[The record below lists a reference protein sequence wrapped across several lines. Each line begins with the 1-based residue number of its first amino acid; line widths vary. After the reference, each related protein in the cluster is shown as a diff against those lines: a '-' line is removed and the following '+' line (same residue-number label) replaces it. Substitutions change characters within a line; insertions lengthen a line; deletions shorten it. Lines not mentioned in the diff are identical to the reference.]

1 MEVRREEADVWPWC
15 SPEAG
20 RARGPH
26 KLGRPIDMVLSVRA
40 DSRDNFCNKAR
51 QREKNYFRKRK
62 DRHDGARVDGVA
74 TRMSMKKKAEKAG
87 PESYQSALAQFC
99 SSALRADAKKKT
111 TNAPLASAVKKRAS
125 ASTVLNGAKKKA
137 TKAPLADDGTKFT
150 PAQHFAGPRQGCV
163 FKLGPAG
170 QGYYPDAPAV
180 ASTRPGAHT
189 AAPHLGVKPPSASD
203 RLTKKLAPPPST
215 SVGPVQA
222 FSELSISVASKR
234 AISEVLRFVECTE
247 VQSQALPVALAGHD
261 VIAKA
266 RTGSG
271 KTLAFLLP
279 TVERLA
285 ARAGT
290 LPRGVHAIVLSPTR
304 ELAAQIEL
312 QCAALIKHH
321 RPLLSSH
328 AVLGGTAVKLDV
340 QRLRKAPPSVLVA
353 TPGRLLDLMR
363 GHGLEKSFLALQ
375 GRPAPEPFSRTLLP
389 NPRPAQAAK
398 LSR

>member
-1 MEVRREEADVWPWC
+1 
-15 SPEAG
+15 
-20 RARGPH
+20 
-26 KLGRPIDMVLSVRA
+26 
-40 DSRDNFCNKAR
+40 
-51 QREKNYFRKRK
+51 
-62 DRHDGARVDGVA
+62 
-74 TRMSMKKKAEKAG
+74 MSAKKVAEKAK

-99 SSALRADAKKKT
+99 SSALRADAKKKAT
-111 TNAPLASAVKKRAS
+111 KAPLASAVKKRAS
-125 ASTVLNGAKKKA
+125 ASAVLNGAKK
-137 TKAPLADDGTKFT
+137 APLVDDGTKFT

-180 ASTRPGAHT
+180 ASTRLAKH
-189 AAPHLGVKPPSASD
+189 KPPSASD

-222 FSELSISVASKR
+222 FSELSISLASKR

-247 VQSQALPVALAGHD
+247 VQSQALPLALAGHD

-375 GRPAPEPFSRTLLP
+375 GRPSPEPFTQTMRP

>member
-1 MEVRREEADVWPWC
+1 
-15 SPEAG
+15 
-20 RARGPH
+20 
-26 KLGRPIDMVLSVRA
+26 
-40 DSRDNFCNKAR
+40 
-51 QREKNYFRKRK
+51 
-62 DRHDGARVDGVA
+62 
-74 TRMSMKKKAEKAG
+74 MSGKKKAEKAG

-137 TKAPLADDGTKFT
+137 TKAPLASAVKKRASASTVLNGAKKKAAKAPLADDGTKFT

-180 ASTRPGAHT
+180 ASTRPGSHT
-189 AAPHLGVKPPSASD
+189 AAPHLGAKPPSASD

-247 VQSQALPVALAGHD
+247 VQSQALPLALAGHD

-304 ELAAQIEL
+304 ELATQIEL

-375 GRPAPEPFSRTLLP
+375 GRPAPEPFSRTMRP

>member
-1 MEVRREEADVWPWC
+1 MGGQGRRSA
-15 SPEAG
+15 
-20 RARGPH
+20 
-26 KLGRPIDMVLSVRA
+26 
-40 DSRDNFCNKAR
+40 AR
-51 QREKNYFRKRK
+51 QREKAA
-62 DRHDGARVDGVA
+62 GAENV
-74 TRMSMKKKAEKAG
+74 AEKAK
-87 PESYQSALAQFC
+87 PKSYKSALALFC
-99 SSALRADAKKKT
+99 SSALLADAKKKATKT
-111 TNAPLASAVKKRAS
+111 TPLASAVKKRSKTTSLAS
-125 ASTVLNGAKKKA
+125 AVLDDAKKRP
-137 TKAPLADDGTKFT
+137 KAPLAGAVFDGTKFT
-150 PAQHFAGPRQGCV
+150 PAQHFGGPQQGCV
-163 FKLGPAG
+163 FKLGLLG
-170 QGYYPDAPAV
+170 LGYYPDAPATV
-180 ASTRPGAHT
+180 GKRPKT
-189 AAPHLGVKPPSASD
+189 LSASAVLD
-203 RLTKKLAPPPST
+203 RPTKKKLAPSPFT

-247 VQSQALPVALAGHD
+247 VQSQTLPLALAGHD

-304 ELAAQIEL
+304 ELAAQIQV

-353 TPGRLLDLMR
+353 TPGRLLDLML
-363 GHGLEKSFLALQ
+363 GHGLEKTFLSLQ
-375 GRPAPEPFSRTLLP
+375 G
-389 NPRPAQAAK
+389 NPRPSPSPSLAPK
-398 LSR
+398 L

>member
-1 MEVRREEADVWPWC
+1 MGGQGRRSA
-15 SPEAG
+15 
-20 RARGPH
+20 
-26 KLGRPIDMVLSVRA
+26 
-40 DSRDNFCNKAR
+40 AR
-51 QREKNYFRKRK
+51 QREKAA
-62 DRHDGARVDGVA
+62 G
-74 TRMSMKKKAEKAG
+74 AEKVAEK
-87 PESYQSALAQFC
+87 PKPKSYKSALALFC
-99 SSALRADAKKKT
+99 SSALLADANKKATK
-111 TNAPLASAVKKRAS
+111 APLASAVKKRPKTTPLAS
-125 ASTVLNGAKKKA
+125 AVLDDARKRP
-137 TKAPLADDGTKFT
+137 KAPLAGAVFDSTKFT
-150 PAQHFAGPRQGCV
+150 PAQHFTGPRQGCV
-163 FKLGPAG
+163 FKLGLLG
-170 QGYYPDAPAV
+170 LGYYPDAPTTV
-180 ASTRPGAHT
+180 GKRSKT
-189 AAPHLGVKPPSASD
+189 PSASAVLD
-203 RLTKKLAPPPST
+203 RPTRKKLAPSPST

-234 AISEVLRFVECTE
+234 AISEVLRFTECTE
-247 VQSQALPVALAGHD
+247 VQSQTLPLALAGHD

-304 ELAAQIEL
+304 ELAAQIQV

-353 TPGRLLDLMR
+353 TPGRLLDLML
-363 GHGLEKSFLALQ
+363 GHGLEKTFLSLQ
-375 GRPAPEPFSRTLLP
+375 GRPHP
-389 NPRPAQAAK
+389 NPSPTLAP
-398 LSR
+398 

>member
-1 MEVRREEADVWPWC
+1 MARPAWGGKGTERVVLVTVSLPSHHQMGGQGRRSA
-15 SPEAG
+15 
-20 RARGPH
+20 
-26 KLGRPIDMVLSVRA
+26 
-40 DSRDNFCNKAR
+40 AR
-51 QREKNYFRKRK
+51 QREKAA
-62 DRHDGARVDGVA
+62 GAENV
-74 TRMSMKKKAEKAG
+74 AEKAK
-87 PESYQSALAQFC
+87 PKSYKSALALFC
-99 SSALRADAKKKT
+99 SSALLADAKKKATKT
-111 TNAPLASAVKKRAS
+111 TPLASAVKKRSKTS
-125 ASTVLNGAKKKA
+125 AVLDDAKKMP
-137 TKAPLADDGTKFT
+137 KAPLAGAVFDGTKFT
-150 PAQHFAGPRQGCV
+150 PAQHFAGPQQGCV
-163 FKLGPAG
+163 FKLGLLG
-170 QGYYPDAPAV
+170 LGYYPDAPATV
-180 ASTRPGAHT
+180 GKRPKT
-189 AAPHLGVKPPSASD
+189 LSASAVLD
-203 RLTKKLAPPPST
+203 RPTKKKLAPSPST

-247 VQSQALPVALAGHD
+247 VQSQTLPLALAGHD

-304 ELAAQIEL
+304 ELAAQIQV

-353 TPGRLLDLMR
+353 TPGRLLDLML
-363 GHGLEKSFLALQ
+363 GHGLEKTFLSLQ
-375 GRPAPEPFSRTLLP
+375 G
-389 NPRPAQAAK
+389 NPRPSPSPSLAPK
-398 LSR
+398 L

>member
-1 MEVRREEADVWPWC
+1 
-15 SPEAG
+15 
-20 RARGPH
+20 
-26 KLGRPIDMVLSVRA
+26 
-40 DSRDNFCNKAR
+40 
-51 QREKNYFRKRK
+51 
-62 DRHDGARVDGVA
+62 
-74 TRMSMKKKAEKAG
+74 MSAKKVSEKAK

-99 SSALRADAKKKT
+99 SSALRADAKKKAT
-111 TNAPLASAVKKRAS
+111 KAPLASAVKKRAS
-125 ASTVLNGAKKKA
+125 ASAVLNGAKKRP
-137 TKAPLADDGTKFT
+137 KAPLVGDGTKFT
-150 PAQHFAGPRQGCV
+150 PAQHFAGPRPGCV

-170 QGYYPDAPAV
+170 QGYYPDTPAV
-180 ASTRPGAHT
+180 ASTRPM
-189 AAPHLGVKPPSASD
+189 PPSASD

-215 SVGPVQA
+215 SVSPVQA

-247 VQSQALPVALAGHD
+247 VQSQALPLALAGHD
-261 VIAKA
+261 LIAKA

-340 QRLRKAPPSVLVA
+340 QRLRKAPPSLLVA

-375 GRPAPEPFSRTLLP
+375 GRPAPEPFTRTMHP

>member
-1 MEVRREEADVWPWC
+1 MLGQGGMGAVYLADAEA
-15 SPEAG
+15 
-20 RARGPH
+20 
-26 KLGRPIDMVLSVRA
+26 LGGKKVAV
-40 DSRDNFCNKAR
+40 KA
-51 QREKNYFRKRK
+51 K
-62 DRHDGARVDGVA
+62 
-74 TRMSMKKKAEKAG
+74 

-99 SSALRADAKKKT
+99 SSALRADAKKKAT
-111 TNAPLASAVKKRAS
+111 KAPLAIAVKKRAS
-125 ASTVLNGAKKKA
+125 ASAVLNGAKKRP
-137 TKAPLADDGTKFT
+137 KAPLVGDGTKFT
-150 PAQHFAGPRQGCV
+150 PAQHFAGPRPGCV

-180 ASTRPGAHT
+180 ASTPGGKHT
-189 AAPHLGVKPPSASD
+189 TKPPSASD

-215 SVGPVQA
+215 SVSPVQA

-247 VQSQALPVALAGHD
+247 VQSQALPLALAGHD
-261 VIAKA
+261 LIAKA

-375 GRPAPEPFSRTLLP
+375 GRPAPEPFTRTMRP

>member
-1 MEVRREEADVWPWC
+1 M
-15 SPEAG
+15 
-20 RARGPH
+20 
-26 KLGRPIDMVLSVRA
+26 
-40 DSRDNFCNKAR
+40 
-51 QREKNYFRKRK
+51 K
-62 DRHDGARVDGVA
+62 DETRLRHDGARVAWTALHVP
-74 TRMSMKKKAEKAG
+74 MSKKVSEKAK

-99 SSALRADAKKKT
+99 SSALRADAKKKAT
-111 TNAPLASAVKKRAS
+111 KAPLASAVKKRAS
-125 ASTVLNGAKKKA
+125 ASAVLNGAKKRP
-137 TKAPLADDGTKFT
+137 KAPLVGDGTKFT
-150 PAQHFAGPRQGCV
+150 PAQHFAGPRPGCV

-170 QGYYPDAPAV
+170 QGYYPDTPAV
-180 ASTRPGAHT
+180 ASTRPRSGT
-189 AAPHLGVKPPSASD
+189 AVASTRPKPPSASD

-222 FSELSISVASKR
+222 FSELSISLASKR

-247 VQSQALPVALAGHD
+247 VQSQALPLALAGHD
-261 VIAKA
+261 LIAKA

-375 GRPAPEPFSRTLLP
+375 GRPAPEPFTRTMHP